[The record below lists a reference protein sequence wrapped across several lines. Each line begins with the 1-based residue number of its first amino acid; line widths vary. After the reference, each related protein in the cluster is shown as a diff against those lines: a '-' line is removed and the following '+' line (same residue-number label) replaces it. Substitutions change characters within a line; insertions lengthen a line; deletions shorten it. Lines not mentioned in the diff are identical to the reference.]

1 MVFSPANQAYWP
13 QAFPAISLSSIGGMT
28 LFNVSNVFVS
38 SSVPREDQGLG
49 QGIFN
54 TVVQI
59 GTAIS
64 LAIAATVA
72 HAGGVSA
79 DADRLE
85 LLNGYRHCFW
95 LGVACLGPPA
105 VGCFFLKRRTASG
118 SRIALEEERKRD
130 MVNQGSG
137 VIDSEGNGAM
147 DQKRISEIA

>member
-1 MVFSPANQAYWP
+1 
-13 QAFPAISLSSIGGMT
+13 MT

-38 SSVPREDQGLG
+38 SSVARDDQGLG

-79 DADRLE
+79 DADRMA

-95 LGVACLGPPA
+95 LAVGCLGPPI
-105 VGCFFLKRRTASG
+105 VWCMFLKGTTASG
-118 SRIALEEERKRD
+118 LQGNERREKAQDIIKTDNAGEEKVME
-130 MVNQGSG
+130 S
-137 VIDSEGNGAM
+137 A
-147 DQKRISEIA
+147 